1 MEIRYYGANCI
12 KIASK
17 KCNIVVDDTLKEK
30 TNSPTTDK
38 DIVLKTNKE
47 LKYAEGG
54 SFIIQSAGEYE
65 VSEVSVTGIAS
76 KLHFDESKTSI
87 IYSIH
92 VGGFSIA
99 IIGHTVGDLS
109 DQQLEK
115 LGVVDILVIPVGGN
129 GYTIDTVAAIKLIK
143 EIEPKIIIPTHYDE
157 SGLNYEV
164 PQKSL
169 DEFKKAYGTSDVES
183 LEVLKLKDPSL
194 LSDKTQLVIL
204 QKQ

>member
-143 EIEPKIIIPTHYDE
+143 EIEPKIVIPTHYQDAKI
-157 SGLNYEV
+157 SYEV
-164 PQKSL
+164 EQAPLEEFLKS
-169 DEFKKAYGTSDVES
+169 YGVTDTEAI
-183 LEVLKLKDPSL
+183 EVLKLKDSTLP
-194 LSDKTQLVIL
+194 DKTQVVVLT
-204 QKQ
+204 KQ